1 MKSWIPLRGGTM
13 IRLSVW
19 YSSLRTAVRDASVS
33 GVEHMRLA
41 QREQSDQ
48 TDKTDQTDQTDQTD
62 KTDKID
68 KTDQTDQT
76 DNLDDRCKS
85 SPTTN
90 QSQILT

>member
-41 QREQSDQ
+41 QS
-48 TDKTDQTDQTDQTD
+48 DQTDQTD
-62 KTDKID
+62 KTDKTD